1 MIDKFGRSIHRHEL
15 KKHLRSHNVIKH
27 IFKQQGAREAIQLH
41 AKSVTTSA
49 HSATTSGV
57 PVARSTVQSKDFV
70 QLVLDLTEIYDPKK
84 GATYP
89 YIINEGT
96 ILSLKYLGPGP
107 LPRTTEPA
115 YRL

>member
-1 MIDKFGRSIHRHEL
+1 MIDKFGRSIHKHEL

-27 IFKQQGAREAIQLH
+27 IFKQPGAREAIQLH
-41 AKSVTTSA
+41 AKL
-49 HSATTSGV
+49 
-57 PVARSTVQSKDFV
+57 QSKDFV

-89 YIINEGT
+89 YIINEGA

-115 YRL
+115 YVEIMYV